1 MLAWICCRCKISNHA
16 LLALDIINLFFY
28 VHVKD
33 WMLFAICIL
42 IYEIICSQV
51 LVLPPFQRMGLCA
64 EMLQTFYNDAYRRKE
79 VLDITGKDR
88 QFMCCELYCRNHWV
102 ELFCNFHSATCTYR
116 CFYNIFWFLK
126 KWFIVLQTRYTEF
139 LSYFTQNYSYCWF
152 IFVAYVISV
161 YKHVCQCITCTC
173 VSFATKITCTCIQ
186 STYF

>member
-33 WMLFAICIL
+33 WMLFVICIL

-88 QFMCCELYCRNHWV
+88 QFMCCELYCRNHWID
-102 ELFCNFHSATCTYR
+102 LFCNFHSATCTYR
-116 CFYNIFWFLK
+116 CFYNIFWF
-126 KWFIVLQTRYTEF
+126 WF
-139 LSYFTQNYSYCWF
+139 
-152 IFVAYVISV
+152 
-161 YKHVCQCITCTC
+161 YKSDLLCY
-173 VSFATKITCTCIQ
+173 KLGIQ
-186 STYF
+186 SSCHILLKIIFIADLFL